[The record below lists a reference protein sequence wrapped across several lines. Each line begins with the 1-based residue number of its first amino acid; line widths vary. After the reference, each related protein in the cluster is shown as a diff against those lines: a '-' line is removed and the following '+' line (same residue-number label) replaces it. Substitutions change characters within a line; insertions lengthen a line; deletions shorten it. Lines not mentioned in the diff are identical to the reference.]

1 MLTQWH
7 VAMNDDIILLKQL
20 EMLKEEHRVLDDE
33 LQELTGGW
41 QDEMRLAR
49 LKKKKLQLRDQIAEL
64 EALIYPDVPA

>member
-1 MLTQWH
+1 
-7 VAMNDDIILLKQL
+7 MNDDIILLKQL